1 MFNINQIVSSAGWI
15 SVYLTCGSRLVSF
28 VGQLS
33 SIHRRR
39 GKCHRSA
46 LTREI
51 LLRDPSISL
60 SLRLISLF
68 LSPSYTNN
76 YIRASRNSIH
86 LDRFSQISFHW
97 DATHCHGGGG
107 GRKMILALCQF
118 AARGSINC
126 LVERSR
132 ELLRA
137 SLVGVPFSTSP
148 RPYRFSFSILC
159 ALLPPFRRNYARV
172 DAPWERE
179 INVIARVPE
188 RTGIVPTRR

>member
-1 MFNINQIVSSAGWI
+1 MDLAWSRSLGNYRRYIDAGENVTVPRSLEKSS
-15 SVYLTCGSRLVSF
+15 SVIPLFL
-28 VGQLS
+28 
-33 SIHRRR
+33 
-39 GKCHRSA
+39 
-46 LTREI
+46 
-51 LLRDPSISL
+51 SL

-172 DAPWERE
+172 DAP
-179 INVIARVPE
+179 
-188 RTGIVPTRR
+188 

>member
-1 MFNINQIVSSAGWI
+1 MDLAWSRSLGNYRRYIDAGENVTVPRSPEKSS
-15 SVYLTCGSRLVSF
+15 SVIPLFL
-28 VGQLS
+28 
-33 SIHRRR
+33 
-39 GKCHRSA
+39 
-46 LTREI
+46 
-51 LLRDPSISL
+51 SL
-60 SLRLISLF
+60 SLHLISLF

-132 ELLRA
+132 ELLCA

-172 DAPWERE
+172 DAP
-179 INVIARVPE
+179 
-188 RTGIVPTRR
+188 